1 MFYRPWEDL
10 PYDPSFP
17 SGLKELGYFVNET
30 DEIRSIENPDNYFK
44 FHIDKNDRHNERQ
57 RFAMNE
63 AIEKVVHS
71 RLESLGLEKIRL
83 PLGASPD
90 EPNVPI
96 LVSADIKTKSRV
108 ILIIGETYQDLG
120 IVAHRILGGRG
131 GVNKGSMVSV
141 VETLQSQ
148 PSSSTDPTAPGFILA
163 NTGQL
168 IWHES
173 LKRCHTIPGTVGVQ
187 MPSAVHAGIKWH
199 VEVGRDRVEGNTTA
213 KEHIKT
219 IFESIVPTLLNPE
232 AGIDIVA
239 IGDGAD
245 ELEKYLDWSETWKKL
260 ADRINCLAIL
270 GGYYD
275 SEFMQCQ
282 AFREFMRELGAPV
295 FSGGAPHFIETLLV
309 HALPHLASWMLEVTM
324 AGKKKYRNPEM
335 TIVYFDP
342 KTDVSEP
349 DWSKWQNAPEGE
361 EPPIDF
367 GQVDPLCDISD
378 EVERGKDKTT
388 EDESDD
394 DDRDEEIK
402 AIEKS
407 LKSVNIEK

>member
-1 MFYRPWEDL
+1 M
-10 PYDPSFP
+10 
-17 SGLKELGYFVNET
+17 NET

-57 RFAMNE
+57 RFAMNGTCDLRFCLPDPSLETGIHANKKPE

-96 LVSADIKTKSRV
+96 FVSADIKTKSRV

-120 IVAHRILGGRG
+120 IIAHRILGARG

-141 VETLQSQ
+141 VESLQSQ
-148 PSSSTDPTAPGFILA
+148 PFSSTDPTAPGFILA

-173 LKRCHTIPGTVGVQ
+173 LKRCHTIHATLGVQ
-187 MPSAVHAGIKWH
+187 MPSAVHAGIKWF
-199 VEVGRDRVEGNTTA
+199 VEVGKDRVKGNTTA

-219 IFESIVPTLLNPE
+219 IFECVVPTLLNPQ
-232 AGIDIVA
+232 AGIDIIAV
-239 IGDGAD
+239 GDGAD

-275 SEFMQCQ
+275 AEFMQCQ
-282 AFREFMRELGAPV
+282 AFREFMREV
-295 FSGGAPHFIETLLV
+295 RRSFDFSIHFAILVALL
-309 HALPHLASWMLEVTM
+309 T
-324 AGKKKYRNPEM
+324 
-335 TIVYFDP
+335 
-342 KTDVSEP
+342 
-349 DWSKWQNAPEGE
+349 
-361 EPPIDF
+361 
-367 GQVDPLCDISD
+367 
-378 EVERGKDKTT
+378 
-388 EDESDD
+388 
-394 DDRDEEIK
+394 
-402 AIEKS
+402 
-407 LKSVNIEK
+407 

>member
-1 MFYRPWEDL
+1 M
-10 PYDPSFP
+10 
-17 SGLKELGYFVNET
+17 
-30 DEIRSIENPDNYFK
+30 
-44 FHIDKNDRHNERQ
+44 
-57 RFAMNE
+57 
-63 AIEKVVHS
+63 VHS

-120 IVAHRILGGRG
+120 IIAHRILGGRG

-199 VEVGRDRVEGNTTA
+199 VEVGKDRVEGNTTA

-219 IFESIVPTLLNPE
+219 IFESVVPTLLNPE

-282 AFREFMRELGAPV
+282 AFREFMREVRRNLEIGI
-295 FSGGAPHFIETLLV
+295 HTIILV
-309 HALPHLASWMLEVTM
+309 T
-324 AGKKKYRNPEM
+324 
-335 TIVYFDP
+335 
-342 KTDVSEP
+342 
-349 DWSKWQNAPEGE
+349 
-361 EPPIDF
+361 
-367 GQVDPLCDISD
+367 
-378 EVERGKDKTT
+378 
-388 EDESDD
+388 
-394 DDRDEEIK
+394 
-402 AIEKS
+402 S
-407 LKSVNIEK
+407 LT